1 MAVKIRIL
9 QFALQ
14 RKLFPMEIQDSI
26 AYSFDCK
33 LNNSLFYN
41 KLDTVNQKQ
50 NKTPTKNIKFKNH
63 LKILLPSYYTKYL
76 LLLAL

>member
-1 MAVKIRIL
+1 MDWMAVKIRIL

-14 RKLFPMEIQDSI
+14 RKLFPVEIQDSI

-41 KLDTVNQKQ
+41 KL
-50 NKTPTKNIKFKNH
+50 IK
-63 LKILLPSYYTKYL
+63 I
-76 LLLAL
+76 